1 MSRFAGCTV
10 DQAEGCFERGDAA
23 PGEIEDKV
31 GRGGQGEGGEA
42 EEEEQEQAEKE
53 QVQAR
58 RLDEGERSAQE
69 EREGLIRRG
78 RADCALLARG
88 GHQRSGEWELGRR
101 EVREGCARHPG
112 QAEAGR
118 TTDTSIF
125 ARCSTC
131 KSSHGSATS
140 PPPAI
145 RALVGVTLCAD
156 SRRRRKEERTTGGC
170 LRARPSEASFGAR
183 GLLRFPASLL
193 PTSHS
198 PACQPP
204 IPARWPQR
212 PCSVPYPA
220 QQRASSL
227 EPLHCE
233 VLL

>member
-42 EEEEQEQAEKE
+42 EEEEQEQAEEE

-145 RALVGVTLCAD
+145 TRSGWGDVVCRLAQA
-156 SRRRRKEERTTGGC
+156 EERGTDDGG
-170 LRARPSEASFGAR
+170 LPPSPTFGGFLWRARASALSCLSPSYFT
-183 GLLRFPASLL
+183 FPSL
-193 PTSHS
+193 PTPNLGPLASATLLGTLS
-198 PACQPP
+198 SAAAG
-204 IPARWPQR
+204 IFARAPT
-212 PCSVPYPA
+212 
-220 QQRASSL
+220 L
-227 EPLHCE
+227 
-233 VLL
+233 